1 MRRSKYGNIK
11 TVVDGRIFASKR
23 EAARYQELRLL
34 LRAGKI
40 HDLQCHPAFACV
52 VNERRVCTYI
62 ADFQYYDVEKGE
74 TVTEDVKSGPTK
86 TAVYRLKKKLV
97 AAILGV
103 GIVEVS

>member
-1 MRRSKYGNIK
+1 MRRSKYGNVK
-11 TVVDGRIFASKR
+11 TMVDGRIFASKR

-52 VNERRVCTYI
+52 VNQQRVCTYI

-74 TVTEDVKSGPTK
+74 TVTEDVKGVK
-86 TAVYRLKKKLV
+86 TAIYRLKKKLV
-97 AAILGV
+97 LACG
-103 GIVEVS
+103 GIEIKEVK